1 MINDHNQRSDLLEN
15 LASEAAKENL
25 CVTVQTLDVTKKV
38 TKFTK
43 CEETVLSSKSKSV
56 PNDNKKECLLKA
68 KICQILAKKIIF
80 I

>member
-43 CEETVLSSKSKSV
+43 CKETLG
-56 PNDNKKECLLKA
+56 
-68 KICQILAKKIIF
+68 
-80 I
+80 